1 MRRNR
6 SFAPSL
12 DSLPA
17 LKLPSD
23 LMPIAIAVGNPLL
36 PPPSTP
42 IVQPVYTAPASNIIP
57 LEYPSPSTF
66 LATATS

>member
-6 SFAPSL
+6 SFAPSV

-23 LMPIAIAVGNPLL
+23 LTPIAIAVGNPLL

-42 IVQPVYTAPASNIIP
+42 ITQPDYTAPTTDIIP
-57 LEYPSPSTF
+57 CEYPSPSTF